1 MEIYLVITR
10 CKRIKEWTAIG
21 INQECY
27 KTKEQ
32 AIEFCKSR
40 LSKEELEMHEKAYRR
55 GLVSWYEFDSKD
67 YEYRIKVLNLK

>member
-1 MEIYLVITR
+1 MEVYLVITR

-21 INQECY
+21 INQGCY

-40 LSKEELEMHEKAYRR
+40 LNEEEVERYEKAYRR